1 MSGSRSFLTEK
12 ATVGGIK
19 MRQPTSRK
27 QSSGKI
33 VSEAIASAVPDIR
46 PAEFCTVCRLVFGS
60 HEGRVFVGDEVAHP
74 RCVGRLRKS
83 EAA

>member
-1 MSGSRSFLTEK
+1 
-12 ATVGGIK
+12 

-60 HEGRVFVGDEVAHP
+60 YESRVSVGDKVAHP
-74 RCVGRLRKS
+74 HCARWLSKPRV
-83 EAA
+83 A